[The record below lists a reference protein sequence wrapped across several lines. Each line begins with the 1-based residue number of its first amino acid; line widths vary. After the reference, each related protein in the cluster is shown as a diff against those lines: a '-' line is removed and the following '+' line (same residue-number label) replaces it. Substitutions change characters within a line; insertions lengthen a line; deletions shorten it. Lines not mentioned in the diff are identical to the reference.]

1 LVPAESATQIETQRP
16 AFKAVT
22 AEVAAP
28 VGSRGFGDEVGQRLV
43 WMAGQ
48 GHQAAELRLNPPELG
63 PVEVRLTLSSDQAS
77 LTILS
82 PHAAVRDAVQSNLPR
97 LQDMLQSVGVNL
109 GSVFVGSQGSGQPF
123 GERPDFSPGS
133 TVPGAIHG
141 ASGPATASGIST
153 AGSVRLGLG
162 VVDTYA

>member
-1 LVPAESATQIETQRP
+1 
-16 AFKAVT
+16 VT
-22 AEVAAP
+22 AEIAAP

-43 WMAGQ
+43 WMASQ
-48 GHQAAELRLNPPELG
+48 GHQTAELRLNPPALG

-109 GSVFVGSQGSGQPF
+109 GSVFVGADGSRQPS
-123 GERPDFSPGS
+123 GERPHSSAG
-133 TVPGAIHG
+133 GAGPTTISN
-141 ASGPATASGIST
+141 ASEAVTAIGVST
-153 AGSVRLGLG
+153 AGPMRMGFG